1 MQDYELKL
9 DAISEMEV
17 YQSNLSRIK
26 DINFDQLV
34 HRFVDNLILQ
44 HMVVMPPIPS
54 AVSNQESQA
63 AYNNTL

>member
-9 DAISEMEV
+9 DAIPEMEI

-34 HRFVDNLILQ
+34 HRFVGNLILQ
-44 HMVVMPPIPS
+44 HMVLMPPIPS

-63 AYNNTL
+63 AYNYIL